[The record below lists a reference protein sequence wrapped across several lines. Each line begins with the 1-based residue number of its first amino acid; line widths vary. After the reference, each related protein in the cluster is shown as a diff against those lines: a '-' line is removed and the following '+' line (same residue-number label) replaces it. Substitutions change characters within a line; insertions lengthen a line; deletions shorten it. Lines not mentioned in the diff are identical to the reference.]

1 MNNLTELRVSIPDG
15 EKTIVVD
22 VDGVIAH
29 TQEMPGEYG
38 QDYKS
43 SKPLQHGIDWVN
55 KRYDEGYY
63 IIMLTA
69 RYDKLQLG
77 NLAKQYESGYIEL
90 VEWLNKHGVKRH
102 EVRMGKP
109 RAFLYIDDRAV
120 RITSDSEEGWSQA
133 DKYLHNHKLRCQ
145 NDQQNT

>member
-1 MNNLTELRVSIPDG
+1 M
-15 EKTIVVD
+15 
-22 VDGVIAH
+22 
-29 TQEMPGEYG
+29 
-38 QDYKS
+38 
-43 SKPLQHGIDWVN
+43 QHGIDWVN

-133 DKYLHNHKLRCQ
+133 DKYLHHHRAEVTK
-145 NDQQNT
+145 

>member
-133 DKYLHNHKLRCQ
+133 DKYLHNHKLRSP
-145 NDQQNT
+145 NEQQNT

>member
-1 MNNLTELRVSIPDG
+1 MKNLTELRVSIPDG

-22 VDGVIAH
+22 VDGVIAN
-29 TQEMPGEYG
+29 TQEIPGEYG
-38 QDYKS
+38 QDYKG

-133 DKYLHNHKLRCQ
+133 DKYLHHHRAEVTK
-145 NDQQNT
+145 